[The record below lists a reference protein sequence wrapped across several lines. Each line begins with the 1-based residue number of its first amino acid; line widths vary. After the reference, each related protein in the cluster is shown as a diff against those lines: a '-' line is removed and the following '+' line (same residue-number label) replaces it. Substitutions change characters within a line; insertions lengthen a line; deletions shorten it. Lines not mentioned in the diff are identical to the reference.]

1 MTIDILAIYIES
13 TIIRETMKAKT
24 ALKGQ
29 AAGRIDIF
37 AQRAR
42 GIYIFADVVHGNGIL
57 GLGVR
62 TLWTAKCCCVLVY
75 RVIVQFRNELESPV
89 YIAEANR
96 TPYVLPLAG
105 R

>member
-1 MTIDILAIYIES
+1 
-13 TIIRETMKAKT
+13 MKAKT
-24 ALKGQ
+24 AQKGQ

-37 AQRAR
+37 AQRTR
-42 GIYIFADVVHGNGIL
+42 GIYLQTSSMGTESL
-57 GLGVR
+57 GWACG
-62 TLWTAKCCCVLVY
+62 LVY